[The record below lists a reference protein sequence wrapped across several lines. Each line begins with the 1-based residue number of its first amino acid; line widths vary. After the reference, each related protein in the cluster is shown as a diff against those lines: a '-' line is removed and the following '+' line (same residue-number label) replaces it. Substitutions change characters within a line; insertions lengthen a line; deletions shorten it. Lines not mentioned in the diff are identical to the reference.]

1 MSPGAPAEGRGRA
14 ADGRAAAKRFV
25 PQSDR
30 PLYRQVRD
38 YIQERIDSGVWG
50 PGTMLPRERDLCVAL
65 RVSRIT
71 VRESM
76 RLLVAEGK
84 LRRVQ
89 GRGTFVSSAHLEQRL
104 NKFFSFSRWAEQNG
118 IRAESRLLRVQTI
131 ASSSFV
137 ARHLAISPGDRV
149 TRIERLRLGNGEPL
163 SLEEIWVAVS
173 LCPDL
178 HLKDLARIPLNDV
191 LERDYG
197 IPPVRAIETI
207 EPETPDRRVAK
218 LLRMQDGGLCLR
230 VEFTAYAQDSRIIY
244 YNAEL
249 CRGDRMKFSV
259 ELARG

>member
-1 MSPGAPAEGRGRA
+1 MPRPAPAESRGRPS
-14 ADGRAAAKRFV
+14 RRPAAAMKFV
-25 PQSDR
+25 PQPDR

-38 YIQERIDSGVWG
+38 FIQEQIDSGVWG
-50 PGTMLPRERDLCVAL
+50 PGTMLPRERDLCLAL

-76 RLLVAEGK
+76 RLLAAEGT

-89 GRGTFVSSAHLEQRL
+89 GRGTFVSSGRLEQRL

-118 IRAESRLLRVQTI
+118 IRAESRLLRVETT
-131 ASSSFV
+131 ACSSSV
-137 ARHLAISPGDRV
+137 ARRLAIRPGDRV

-163 SLEEIWVAVS
+163 SVEEIWVAVS

-178 HLKDLARIPLNDV
+178 HLKDLARIPLNEV

-207 EPETPDRRVAK
+207 EPQAPDRRVAK
-218 LLRMQDGGLCLR
+218 LLRMQEGGLCLR
-230 VEFTAYAQDSRIIY
+230 VEFTAYAQDSRIVY

-259 ELARG
+259 ELTRG